1 MRAASVPVCGACLEQ
16 VTPAETVGCAVCGE
30 AAELAIDFEDLLF
43 ARSMQDQLLCRECRL
58 VPPAYARAVSFGTY
72 AGELRGLIG
81 LFKFHRVR
89 AVSRLLS
96 PRLAQAILQL
106 ETSAGQ
112 DLLVIAVP
120 LFRVNVQ
127 RRGFNQSELLADE
140 AVKHLRNLRPG
151 WKLTLAHGLLARQR
165 STESSFG
172 LSRSGRRRNMAGAF
186 KASAEV
192 RGREVLLVDDI
203 LTTGATA
210 RECAK
215 VLRRAGAAKVFV
227 ATLARSQKGS
237 VRQQQQTQ
245 AEVAAWDMPTIV
257 H

>member
-1 MRAASVPVCGACLEQ
+1 M
-16 VTPAETVGCAVCGE
+16 CGE
-30 AAELAIDFEDLLF
+30 AAELALDLEDLLF
-43 ARSMQDQLLCRECRL
+43 ARSMQDELLCRECRL
-58 VPPAYARAVSFGTY
+58 VPPAYTRAVSFGTY

-81 LFKFHRVR
+81 LFKFNRMQ

-96 PRLAQAILQL
+96 PKLAEAILQL
-106 ETSAGQ
+106 ETSAGS
-112 DLLVIAVP
+112 DLLVVAVP
-120 LFRVNVQ
+120 LFGGAQQ
-127 RRGFNQSELLADE
+127 RRGFNQSELLADQ
-140 AVKHLRNLRPG
+140 AVTHLRKLRPD
-151 WKLTLAHGLLARQR
+151 WKLALAHALLVRQR

-186 KASAEV
+186 KVTGDV
-192 RGREVLLVDDI
+192 RGREVLLIDDI

-215 VLRRAGAAKVFV
+215 VIKRAGAARVFV

-237 VRQQQQTQ
+237 VRQQHQLEPQFAT
-245 AEVAAWDMPTIV
+245 WDLPINV